1 MRACIT
7 RLTTTWWE
15 TKNKKKKNTKNNGKA
30 LGVPV
35 RTLDV
40 HGAAITVR
48 FREHL
53 NNAKQRQFIFLVNSY
68 P

>member
-1 MRACIT
+1 MMDMTACST
-7 RLTTTWWE
+7 RLATTWWK
-15 TKNKKKKNTKNNGKA
+15 TKQKNTKNNGKA

-53 NNAKQRQFIFLVNSY
+53 HKIKQRKFIFLVNSY
-68 P
+68 H